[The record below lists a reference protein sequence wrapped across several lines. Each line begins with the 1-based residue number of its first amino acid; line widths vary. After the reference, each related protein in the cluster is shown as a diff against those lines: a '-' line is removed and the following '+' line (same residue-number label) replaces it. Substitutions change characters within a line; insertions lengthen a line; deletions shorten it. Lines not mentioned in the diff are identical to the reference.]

1 MVLIGI
7 LILVVVAIAILSLK
21 SKIRTSGGETGRN
34 ILQVSS
40 VFGWVRFLAYF
51 VPLLIILA
59 IMSAISNK

>member
-34 ILQVSS
+34 ILQASS
-40 VFGWVRFLAYF
+40 VFGWVRFITYF